1 MFRSPMWLSSGIS
14 LFTSLLMLL
23 MLKWWIAKYFKYF
36 KNFNISNINKEVSEE
51 IPVDDLTEDRN
62 ILDYFLKVFLVILI

>member
-1 MFRSPMWLSSGIS
+1 MFRSTMRSSSEIS

-36 KNFNISNINKEVSEE
+36 KNFNISNINKEVNKE
-51 IPVDDLTEDRN
+51 IPEDYLIGDRN
-62 ILDYFLKVFLVILI
+62 MLEYFLKVF